1 MVDGHACCAVCIR
14 APKAVFPV
22 TDIMQ
27 VLVFV
32 VRLHVPHSLSS
43 VLLYVAAAPTS
54 MAVVT
59 ISVDVRR
66 QSHRDKNSMITQKE
80 EITLDSKNLNLQVS
94 DWEDQSVFR
103 YVKKP

>member
-32 VRLHVPHSLSS
+32 VCLHVPHSLSS
-43 VLLYVAAAPTS
+43 VLLYVAVAPTS
-54 MAVVT
+54 MVVAT
-59 ISVDVRR
+59 ISVDVCP
-66 QSHRDKNSMITQKE
+66 QSHADKNSMITQKE